1 MSETARAA
9 RASGAD
15 PSATFADLADRMEA
29 ALVRERSLI
38 SNLESALAY

>member
-15 PSATFADLADRMEA
+15 PSETFADLADRVEA
-29 ALVRERSLI
+29 ALVRERSLV
-38 SNLESALAY
+38 SNRASALAY